1 MVIRTYMVIG
11 LKEFVILYTI
21 MSYSPQ
27 YKKPPHYE
35 AVRPFCIKMEIDGGS
50 LVLNILTDTQ
60 LDTPCYTPFEWHM
73 GMNLVDYLIDN
84 NEVDRIGK
92 CILHNLHSDIE
103 AYTNADLDQSGE
115 DHLDDYIWEY
125 C

>member
-1 MVIRTYMVIG
+1 
-11 LKEFVILYTI
+11 
-21 MSYSPQ
+21 MSYNPLDNDDIRNMIFSYLRTPCE

-60 LDTPCYTPFEWHM
+60 LDTPCYTRFEWNM
-73 GMNLVDYLIDN
+73 GMNLVDYLIDYDH
-84 NEVDRIGK
+84 VDRIGEY
-92 CILHNLHSDIE
+92 ILHNLHSDIE
-103 AYTNADLDQSGE
+103 AYTNEDLGQSGE